1 MTGTTRISLSL
12 PTSIVEDIKFCSDR
26 IGVSR
31 SAFVADLLQD
41 VNQLAVLLRALDLP
55 DANESLRLRG
65 DSAEILRQRIA
76 DLRLKLDEATGH
88 IEGWG
93 GSADGDL

>member
-1 MTGTTRISLSL
+1 MSTTTRVSLSL
-12 PTSIVEDIKFCSDR
+12 PTSIVEDIKFCSER

-41 VNQLAVLLRALDLP
+41 VSQLASLLRALDLP
-55 DANESLRLRG
+55 DAKESLRLRG
-65 DSAEILRQRIA
+65 DSAEVLRQRIA
-76 DLRLKLDEATGH
+76 DLRHKLDDASGH
-88 IEGWG
+88 VDAWG

>member
-1 MTGTTRISLSL
+1 MGTTTRISLSL
-12 PTSIVEDIKFCSDR
+12 PTSIVEDIKFCSER

-41 VNQLAVLLRALDLP
+41 VAQLAVLLRSLDLP

-65 DSAEILRQRIA
+65 DSAEVLRQRIS

-88 IEGWG
+88 LAGWE